1 MEQMPIGAVIA
12 IGLGFVLAGLITSA
26 FDIPPMLLAITMM
39 GIFTAC
45 VEFYIRANK
54 KD

>member
-12 IGLGFVLAGLITSA
+12 IGLGFVFAGLITSA
-26 FDIPPMLLAITMM
+26 FDISPMLLAIIMM

-45 VEFYIRANK
+45 VEFYIRAN
-54 KD
+54 

>member
-1 MEQMPIGAVIA
+1 MERMPIGAVIA
-12 IGLGFVLAGLITSA
+12 IALGFVSAGLITSA
-26 FDIPPMLLAITMM
+26 FDIPPMLLAIIMM

-45 VEFYIRANK
+45 VEFYVRTNK

>member
-12 IGLGFVLAGLITSA
+12 VGLGFVLAGLITSA
-26 FDIPPMLLAITMM
+26 FDISPMLLAIIMM